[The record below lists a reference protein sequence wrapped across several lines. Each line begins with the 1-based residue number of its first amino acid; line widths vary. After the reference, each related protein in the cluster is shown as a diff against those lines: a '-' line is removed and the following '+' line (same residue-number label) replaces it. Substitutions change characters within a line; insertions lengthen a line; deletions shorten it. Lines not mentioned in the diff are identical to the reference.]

1 VTLTPDAWLAVTSLA
16 LEESDGGPVARP
28 PAGPAIAESRAE
40 LEALYARHAR
50 SIHRFLCDM
59 LGDHAAAA
67 DATQET
73 FVRAFRRID
82 ALICAE
88 RPALWLFGIA
98 RHVSREVR
106 RARRRARRVITD
118 APADG
123 AEERCDEASSPR
135 SPEEELMGREAVRV
149 VDGALALLSEDRRA
163 ALLLRLDH
171 GLGYEEI
178 AGLMGWSVPKVKVE
192 IHRARQVLRAE
203 LLKYEGGPE

>member
-1 VTLTPDAWLAVTSLA
+1 VTLIPDAWLAAPSLA
-16 LEESDGGPVARP
+16 HEESDGGPPARAD
-28 PAGPAIAESRAE
+28 AGPSVTGGRVE

-50 SIHRFLCDM
+50 AIHRFLCDM
-59 LGDHAAAA
+59 LGDQAAAA

-73 FVRAFRRID
+73 FARAFRRLD
-82 ALICAE
+82 ALESAE

-98 RHVSREVR
+98 RHVSQEMR

-118 APADG
+118 APLDS
-123 AEERCDEASSPR
+123 AEERCDEAAWPR
-135 SPEEELMGREAVRV
+135 SPEDELMGREAVRIV
-149 VDGALALLSEDRRA
+149 GSALALLSEDRRA

-192 IHRARQVLRAE
+192 IHRARHVLRAE
-203 LLKYEGGPE
+203 LLKHEGGPE